1 MMIMD
6 DELLSDILA
15 AEGEIR
21 MQIDAMEEQLT
32 LQQES
37 LRQELDQ
44 MLENASRTL
53 QAEREEAIKQA
64 EQAALLE
71 AETLLAEAR
80 AYALQLNNLDTPELD
95 RVVLRQLARLLPE
108 GAD

>member
-1 MMIMD
+1 MD
-6 DELLSDILA
+6 NELLSDILA
-15 AEGEIR
+15 AEHEIR
-21 MQIDAMEEQLT
+21 MQIDAMEQQIT

-53 QAEREEAIKQA
+53 QAAREGAINEA
-64 EQAALLE
+64 EQTALRE
-71 AETLLAEAR
+71 ADTLLAEAR

>member
-1 MMIMD
+1 MD
-6 DELLSDILA
+6 NELLSDILA
-15 AEGEIR
+15 AEREIR
-21 MQIDAMEEQLT
+21 MQIDAMEQQIT
-32 LQQES
+32 LQEES

-53 QAEREEAIKQA
+53 QVEREEAIKRA
-64 EQAALLE
+64 EQMALQE
-71 AETLLAEAR
+71 ADTLLAEAR
-80 AYALQLNNLDTPELD
+80 AYALQLNNFDTPELD